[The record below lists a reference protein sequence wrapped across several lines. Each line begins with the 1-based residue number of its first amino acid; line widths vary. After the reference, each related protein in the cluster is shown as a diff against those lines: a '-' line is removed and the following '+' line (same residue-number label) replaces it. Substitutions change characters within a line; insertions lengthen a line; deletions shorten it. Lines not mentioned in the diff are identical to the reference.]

1 MSPMLGEDPGVSV
14 ARPHLYR
21 WMFIAPCVQ
30 LAPLASVWEEARRYR
45 LNQGANGRGHRTAHW
60 WYPSLRGVCDMRVPQ
75 VKEAPAQALRAMFAG
90 IGQLLG
96 VSDKIRNKSAPAPAS
111 AGAKTATPEKAAPDT
126 VTSDTVTSDTVASET
141 A

>member
-90 IGQLLG
+90 IGQLLS

-111 AGAKTATPEKAAPDT
+111 AGAGDRRLGGCGTGDCHPRG
-126 VTSDTVTSDTVASET
+126 
-141 A
+141 